1 MISPIDRSPAIQR
14 ELARVLNV
22 TARAWGL
29 QRTRHTHEFRVQRYT
44 APHPTELMRAA
55 DYQTRFFAI
64 FQGMF

>member
-44 APHPTELMRAA
+44 APHPT
-55 DYQTRFFAI
+55 
-64 FQGMF
+64 

>member
-1 MISPIDRSPAIQR
+1 MINPMHRSPVMQR

-29 QRTRHTHEFRVQRYT
+29 QDARHALDFRVRRYT
-44 APHPTELMRAA
+44 PPHPAELMRAA